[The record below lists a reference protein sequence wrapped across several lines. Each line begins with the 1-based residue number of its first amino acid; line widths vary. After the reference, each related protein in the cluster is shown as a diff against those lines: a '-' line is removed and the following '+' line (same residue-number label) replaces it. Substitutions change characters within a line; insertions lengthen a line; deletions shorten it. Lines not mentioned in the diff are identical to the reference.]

1 MSVTNLNEIDKADV
15 LVAGLR
21 KHPNEVKELGI
32 TTDAIN
38 RLEEAAKS
46 LRQKDAEVDELRRQ
60 ATLKAH
66 ENLELIAD
74 LKAQMLTMRKA
85 VKARYPQYEW
95 IIFCLMIRRPP
106 RSTHETAQY
115 REIVSWLLAKWL
127 CTLRSHFAKVQL
139 QLVVAQNVIIR
150 NKKGVPTGT
159 P

>member
-38 RLEEAAKS
+38 RLEEASKA
-46 LRQKDAEVDELRRQ
+46 LRQKDAEVDGLRRQ

-66 ENLELIAD
+66 ENMELIAD

-95 IIFCLMIRRPP
+95 YKFG
-106 RSTHETAQY
+106 
-115 REIVSWLLAKWL
+115 
-127 CTLRSHFAKVQL
+127 VQDK
-139 QLVVAQNVIIR
+139 R
-150 NKKGVPTGT
+150 
-159 P
+159 